1 MEKSE
6 LKTVQVV
13 IHCLPREIDHL
24 ERILNSL
31 YESYT
36 FVEGELKFILD
47 VTLNL
52 NENFTDW
59 KASKLSSSFFENKF
73 YILQQIHSWA
83 DVKFE
88 VDKHGKCLG
97 INDKRRQS
105 INDGIEAD
113 YILYLDLDLFFPK
126 YILLPLNQILQQIDK
141 SKHIIISPELVKLWD
156 NSWDGLVNSRFIN
169 EKYGYHATFNPYLVN
184 KITYENLLEGNLGVR
199 ELPVVKFGGGWFN
212 LFSKSLLKFI
222 NIPISLGSYGLD
234 DTYVMNCANIMKQ
247 KGYEVTQYILEGIVC
262 AENIE
267 YSIYKFNPY
276 SEFLHDFSSIER
288 GREIKE
294 KYRKQAN
301 ANFQKELQN
310 FYTKL

>member
-1 MEKSE
+1 MERSE
-6 LKTVQVV
+6 LKSIQVV
-13 IHCLPREIDHL
+13 VHCLPREIDHL

-59 KASKLSSSFFENKF
+59 KLSKLDSSFFENKF
-73 YILQQIHSWA
+73 YMLQQIHSWA

-88 VDKHGKCLG
+88 VDRDGKCLG

-105 INDGIEAD
+105 INDDVEAD

-141 SKHIIISPELVKLWD
+141 SKHVIISPELVKLWD

-169 EKYGYHATFNPYLVN
+169 EEYGYYSTFNPYLVN
-184 KITYENLLEGNLGVR
+184 KVAYNNLLEGNIGVR
-199 ELPVVKFGGGWFN
+199 ELSVVKFGGGWFN

-222 NIPISLGSYGLD
+222 NIPSSLGSYGLD
-234 DTYVMNCANIMKQ
+234 DTYVMNCANLMKQ
-247 KGYEVTQYILEGIVC
+247 KDYEVTQYILEGIVC

-267 YSIYKFNPY
+267 YSTYKFNPY
-276 SEFLHDFSSIER
+276 SEFLHDFSFIEKGR
-288 GREIKE
+288 GIKE
-294 KYRKQAN
+294 KGRKQAN
-301 ANFQKELQN
+301 TNFQKELQN
-310 FYTKL
+310 FYIKL